1 MSLFLYSSYSFSE
14 TKHDLLD
21 TLGTG
26 VQFTVSLY
34 LMTASRSEGYG
45 NVLWHR
51 CTMSGK
57 VSFHR
62 YPGSKMWPARDSEGS
77 AGLMGSSRTDRWRRL
92 SRADGVNK
100 ETSGTGR
107 KMEMMFFN
115 RVEQSNLTRLFWG
128 DSTNIS
134 RRRSQLLLIIG
145 WNCWVSVV
153 IRLWYLE
160 D

>member
-14 TKHDLLD
+14 TKHDPLD
-21 TLGTG
+21 TFGTG
-26 VQFTVSLY
+26 VQVTVSSY

-45 NVLWHR
+45 NVLWRR
-51 CTMSGK
+51 CTISGK
-57 VSFHR
+57 VSFHC
-62 YPGSKMWPARDSEGS
+62 YPESKMWPARDSEGS
-77 AGLMGSSRTDRWRRL
+77 AGPMGSSRTDRWRRL
-92 SRADGVNK
+92 GRADGANK

-115 RVEQSNLTRLFWG
+115 RVEQSNLTWLFRG
-128 DSTNIS
+128 GSTNIS

-145 WNCWVSVV
+145 WNCGASVV
-153 IRLWYLE
+153 IRLWYLG